1 MQEARMDKLD
11 TKPLAAAGRPAQRKQ
26 PYFRPQL
33 QELGR
38 LHLQTQGT
46 GPNNGDAGQN
56 MMTPGGG
63 GMGPSDRRL
72 KEHVVRVGQHPAG
85 FDLYLFDYK
94 PEFQDAFGTGRR
106 WGVMADEVE
115 PVIPEAVHVGADG
128 YKRVDYSM
136 LGMELALH

>member
-1 MQEARMDKLD
+1 MDRLD
-11 TKPLAAAGRPAQRKQ
+11 TKPLAAAGRTARLKR
-26 PYFRPQL
+26 PYFRPRL

-38 LHLQTQGT
+38 LHVQTQGT

-56 MMTPGGG
+56 MMASG

-72 KEHVVRVGQHPAG
+72 KERIARVGQHPAG
-85 FDLYLFDYK
+85 FYLYLFDYK
-94 PEFQDAFGTGRR
+94 PEFQEAFGTGRR

-115 PVIPEAVHVGADG
+115 AVIPEAVHVGTDG
-128 YKRVDYSM
+128 YKRVAYSM

>member
-1 MQEARMDKLD
+1 MDTFE
-11 TKPLAAAGRPAQRKQ
+11 TKPLTAAGRTAQPK
-26 PYFRPQL
+26 PYMRPRL

-63 GMGPSDRRL
+63 GMGSDRRM
-72 KEHVVRVGQHPAG
+72 KEHIVRVGQHPAG

-94 PEFQDAFGTGRR
+94 PEFQEAFGTGRQ

-115 PVIPEAVHVGADG
+115 AIIPEAVHVGTDG
-128 YKRVDYSM
+128 YKRVNYSM